1 MPEIGTSPL
10 SSRFAEVRQGRGR
23 LIPARA
29 IDQLAIGSI
38 LLVLIFADLAVG
50 GPMLTFDR
58 LTAPL
63 GVSRDSPYRP
73 YGDLLDHVG
82 LRAVTVPILLA
93 VVLWV
98 WRRGRGGIRPFVIS
112 FLSVLSVNLVVG
124 TLKVVVGRDNP
135 LSGQPELFNGG
146 IMWPSGHAANVTM
159 TAALVVYLLRSYGGV
174 PIGRRLGMLI
184 IGIPA
189 VHMMVISAVLG
200 YHWVS
205 DLAAGWIVG
214 LMVAI
219 TVVGVLDNDAI
230 LPEPERESVPLVAD
244 RGP

>member
-1 MPEIGTSPL
+1 MPEVRSLPL
-10 SSRFAEVRQGRGR
+10 SARLVDVLQGRDR

-38 LLVLIFADLAVG
+38 LLALIFADLAVG

-58 LTAPL
+58 ITAPL
-63 GVSRDSPYRP
+63 GLSRESPYRV

-82 LRAVTVPILLA
+82 LRVVTIPILLA
-93 VVLWV
+93 VVLWL
-98 WRRGRGGIRPFVIS
+98 WRRGRGGIRPFVITL
-112 FLSVLSVNLVVG
+112 LSVLSVNLVVG

-135 LSGQPELFNGG
+135 LSGEPQLFNHG

-159 TAALVVYLLRSYGGV
+159 TAALVVYLLRTYGGL
-174 PIGRRLGMLI
+174 PIGRRLGMLMI
-184 IGIPA
+184 AVPA
-189 VHMMVISAVLG
+189 FHMMVVSAVLG

-219 TVVGVLDNDAI
+219 SVVGVVDNDAI
-230 LPEPERESVPLVAD
+230 LAEPERDLPLA
-244 RGP
+244 